1 MVAGSRPAL
10 PEAGHQLV
18 CLASSWRSPVS
29 CEAGLL
35 RKRALSVDWPP
46 LHRLGAP
53 MPAFPWIVITYFV
66 FVLFGFYLLY
76 MYEPI
81 STHYLFSRIFNPF
94 I

>member
-1 MVAGSRPAL
+1 VRPGFFVSGL
-10 PEAGHQLV
+10 EV
-18 CLASSWRSPVS
+18 RLAAS
-29 CEAGLL
+29 
-35 RKRALSVDWPP
+35 
-46 LHRLGAP
+46 HRLGAP

-81 STHYLFSRIFNPF
+81 STHYLLSRIFNPF

>member
-1 MVAGSRPAL
+1 
-10 PEAGHQLV
+10 
-18 CLASSWRSPVS
+18 
-29 CEAGLL
+29 
-35 RKRALSVDWPP
+35 
-46 LHRLGAP
+46 LGAP

-81 STHYLFSRIFNPF
+81 TTHYLFSRIFNPF

>member
-1 MVAGSRPAL
+1 
-10 PEAGHQLV
+10 
-18 CLASSWRSPVS
+18 
-29 CEAGLL
+29 
-35 RKRALSVDWPP
+35 
-46 LHRLGAP
+46 LGAP

-66 FVLFGFYLLY
+66 FVLFGFYLFY